1 MQIAILPYYHITTNS
16 VFRNPNW
23 IVLWT
28 LRIFKGPLFCIESG
42 PKLLTNHEK
51 SFITCTQP
59 PNMFQT
65 YTNHNSAHRD
75 LCSYVKLRSIS
86 YCKFFLLLSFFLMF
100 LSFSFVWQK
109 GEGTEVSAKDEAGS
123 NLGSYNY
130 TALGK

>member
-86 YCKFFLLLSFFLMF
+86 YCKFFLLLSSWCFFLF
-100 LSFSFVWQK
+100 LLCGRKGKAQK
-109 GEGTEVSAKDEAGS
+109 CLLKMKQVPTLV
-123 NLGSYNY
+123 LIIIQ
-130 TALGK
+130 L